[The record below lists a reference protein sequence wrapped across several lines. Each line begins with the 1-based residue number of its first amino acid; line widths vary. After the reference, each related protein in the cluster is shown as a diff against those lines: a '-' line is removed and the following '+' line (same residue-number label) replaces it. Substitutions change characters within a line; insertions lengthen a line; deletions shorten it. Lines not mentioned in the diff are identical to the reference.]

1 MASVC
6 RAQNRATC
14 RTHGMGSPVERLELE
29 KARAMSQGDFRTQ
42 YEIQQKI
49 DKYQDESPEGTGNK
63 AGFFGEMGWKLFK
76 KVRFEYLDTKTGE
89 LAEVLSKHKVFG
101 KETGRW
107 KEREI
112 YNLQSMV
119 RGHVESGDKQS
130 LELTY
135 PSAVRMIINT
145 KIDDKGNAYINNI
158 EVFSHPTENSN
169 IDYAAL
175 NREARAVFNLNSPED
190 KKDTNKDD
198 VEMVPCGKCSVCA
211 PPPSD
216 LTHFHNWSSKKC
228 ENPVPVKK

>member
-29 KARAMSQGDFRTQ
+29 KAKAISQGDFRTQ

-76 KVRFEYLDTKTGE
+76 KVRFEYLDTKTEE
-89 LAEVLSKHKVFG
+89 LGQVLSKNKVFG

-119 RGHVESGDKQS
+119 RSHVESGDKQS

-158 EVFSHPTENSN
+158 EVFSHPSENRN
-169 IDYAAL
+169 INYATL

-190 KKDTNKDD
+190 KKDTNKEE
-198 VEMVPCGKCSVCA
+198 VEMIPCGKCSVCDPA
-211 PPPSD
+211 PSD
-216 LTHFHNWSSKKC
+216 LTHFHNWSSQKC
-228 ENPVPVKK
+228 ENPVPAK